1 MKQRYFYKNQ
11 KKKENIPLPF
21 NLVLENFDN
30 VIGHEMERTGI
41 HMGLGLPLNPATGVP
56 KRREKF
62 GHRNI
67 EREHTRM
74 KAMCQWGQ
82 RLERCS
88 CNPRNTRVPSHHQKQ
103 GKRQGK
109 SLP

>member
-1 MKQRYFYKNQ
+1 M
-11 KKKENIPLPF
+11 
-21 NLVLENFDN
+21 LENFDS
-30 VIGHEMERTGI
+30 VIGHEMERIGI
-41 HMGLGLPLNPATGVP
+41 HMGLGLPLKPATGVP

-82 RLERCS
+82 RLQRCS
-88 CNPRNTRVPSHHQKQ
+88 CNPRNTKGCQPPPEARKEARKESSLEPSD
-103 GKRQGK
+103 GVWA
-109 SLP
+109 